1 MKKAKVLVALVI
13 ILLITLWLS
22 SLSVYAGMVWAG

>member
-1 MKKAKVLVALVI
+1 MAKVKLLVALVI

-22 SLSVYAGMVWAG
+22 SLSVHAGMVWAG